1 MNATIDY
8 DAIAKGWIASVL
20 NADERVGLRFGLLP
34 QDKYQM
40 LCDTVFTR
48 VAELALQ
55 GTPYANEVTPQP
67 ELLKPE
73 LRDDVEHKLTS
84 AIYANGNLVV

>member
-8 DAIAKGWIASVL
+8 DAVAKGWIASVL

-34 QDKYQM
+34 QDKY
-40 LCDTVFTR
+40 LLLRDTVFTR
-48 VAELALQ
+48 LAELALQ
-55 GTPYANEVTPQP
+55 GTPYAAEVTPCP
-67 ELLKPE
+67 EIIKKSF
-73 LRDDVEHKLTS
+73 RDDVEHRLVS